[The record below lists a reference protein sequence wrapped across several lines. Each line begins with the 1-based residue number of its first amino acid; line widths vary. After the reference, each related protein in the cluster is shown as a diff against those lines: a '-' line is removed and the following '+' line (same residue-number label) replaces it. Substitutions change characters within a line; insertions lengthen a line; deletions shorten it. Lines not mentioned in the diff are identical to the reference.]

1 MIILR
6 LLITMPGDNKQVWS
20 GGLTSNTKINLVYMS
35 DCADETSERK
45 WFDVELQLQFE
56 HVTL

>member
-1 MIILR
+1 
-6 LLITMPGDNKQVWS
+6 MPGDNKQVWS